1 MFQNV
6 SVRTVLTFHLPA
18 SLQMMASFALL
29 LVMGFRL
36 LSWYPMQNIT
46 ASSGCV
52 LEHSLGTEKALEQ
65 NSEMLLHP
73 SLSLQ
78 KAVDGVG
85 SKQLKILR
93 VQEFLWLNNWAD
105 KGTDVALRWVQR
117 LLGLKAGIWDS
128 NALPCQSPWLHQT
141 WAEY

>member
-1 MFQNV
+1 MIPRAEHHCQQWLCPG
-6 SVRTVLTFHLPA
+6 TLPG
-18 SLQMMASFALL
+18 Q
-29 LVMGFRL
+29 R
-36 LSWYPMQNIT
+36 
-46 ASSGCV
+46 
-52 LEHSLGTEKALEQ
+52 EKALEQ

-105 KGTDVALRWVQR
+105 KATDVALR
-117 LLGLKAGIWDS
+117 
-128 NALPCQSPWLHQT
+128 
-141 WAEY
+141 

>member
-6 SVRTVLTFHLPA
+6 SVGTVLTLHLPA

-36 LSWYPMQNIT
+36 LSSHTVQNIT
-46 ASSGCV
+46 GSSGCV
-52 LEHSLGTEKALEQ
+52 LEHSLGTEEALEQ

-78 KAVDGVG
+78 K
-85 SKQLKILR
+85 QLM
-93 VQEFLWLNNWAD
+93 V
-105 KGTDVALRWVQR
+105 
-117 LLGLKAGIWDS
+117 
-128 NALPCQSPWLHQT
+128 
-141 WAEY
+141 